1 MEHILYCHSCNK
13 FTMNIVCSCGTSA
26 VTVRPAKYSP
36 LDKYGDYRRKAKE
49 AELKLKGLL

>member
-13 FTMNIVCSCGTSA
+13 FTMNLVCSCGTSA

-49 AELKLKGLL
+49 AELKLKGFL